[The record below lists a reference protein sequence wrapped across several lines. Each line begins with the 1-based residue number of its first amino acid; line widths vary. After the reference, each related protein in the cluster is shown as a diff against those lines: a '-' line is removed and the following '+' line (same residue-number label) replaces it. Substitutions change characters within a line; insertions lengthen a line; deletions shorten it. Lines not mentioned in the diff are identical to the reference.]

1 MRPLVT
7 QHIESLKPYVA
18 GKPISELKRELGV
31 EHVIKLASNEN
42 PLGASPKA
50 RSAIAQAVDQLHLY
64 PDAGSWALRHR
75 AHTFFGVPMDELVV
89 GNGSNELLTLAV
101 RTFTTPD
108 DHAVI
113 SDYAFIAYRLIMQ
126 AHGLQWSSV
135 PTLEGFETDIQG
147 MIDAVIPGRTKLLFL
162 ANPNNPTGTY
172 IPADELE
179 HLLRTVDPEVMVVVD
194 EAYTEYVQATDYVS
208 ALSLRH
214 TRERLMIT
222 RTLSKAYGLGGLRV
236 GFGIAPA
243 QIVNYLNRVREP
255 FNCGLLAQEGATA
268 ALDDQAFIAKTVELN
283 EQARGLMQQ
292 GLDALAS
299 DGVQWTPSQTN
310 FLLLRTPHQG
320 AALYQDMLH
329 QGVIVRPMG
338 GYGLPHHL
346 RVTLGTVDECE
357 AFLDALTQALAN
369 SGQPS

>member
-7 QHIESLKPYVA
+7 DHIESLKPYVA

-50 RSAIAQAVDQLHLY
+50 QAAISKAVTQLHLY
-64 PDAGSWALRHR
+64 PDAGSWALRNR
-75 AHTFFGVPMDELVV
+75 AHTFFDVPMEQIVV

-101 RTFTTPD
+101 RTFTSAG
-108 DHAVI
+108 DHAII
-113 SDYAFIAYRLIMQ
+113 SDYAFIAYRIIMQ
-126 AHGLQWSSV
+126 AHGLDWSSV
-135 PTLEGFETDIQG
+135 ATLPGFGTDIQG

-179 HLLRTVDPEVMVVVD
+179 HLLRSVDPEVLIVVD
-194 EAYTEYVQATDYVS
+194 EAYTEYVKAEDYVS
-208 ALSLRH
+208 AMTLRH

-243 QIVNYLNRVREP
+243 QIINYINRVREP

-283 EQARGLMQQ
+283 EQARGVMEE
-292 GLDALAS
+292 GLNALAS

-310 FLLLRTPHQG
+310 FLLLHTPHQG
-320 AALYQDMLH
+320 AALYQDMLR

-346 RVTLGTVDECE
+346 RVTLGTIDECE
-357 AFLDALTQALAN
+357 TFLDALTQALAN
-369 SGQPS
+369 SGSAS